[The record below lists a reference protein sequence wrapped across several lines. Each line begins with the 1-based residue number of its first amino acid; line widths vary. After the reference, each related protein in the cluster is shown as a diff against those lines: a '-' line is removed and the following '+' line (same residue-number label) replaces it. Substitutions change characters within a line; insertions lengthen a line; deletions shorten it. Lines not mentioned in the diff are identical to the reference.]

1 MLNTQTCSWQ
11 PQLATEQRARATEIA
26 REIAARL
33 RERGNIVAA
42 YEAAQQ
48 QTAFPRSV
56 SWQPYTLAQGDAGL
70 ALLCGYLDACFPGKG
85 WDVTGYRYL
94 EIAARAAEQHSN
106 LPAGLFSGLSG
117 LTFAVEYLSQGGKR
131 YRKLLAACEETLFP
145 RIIALASC
153 LCTQTHD
160 IAVSQFDLISG
171 LSGMGAYLLRRKGV
185 AGARPALEA
194 ILHSLVNLM
203 AEDTE
208 TALPRWYT
216 PAHLLWDEAT
226 RQLYPYGNLNCG
238 LAHGIP
244 GPLGLLSLAHL
255 ASISVDEVE
264 EAIAGNADWL
274 LRHRM
279 DDQWGVNWPTAV
291 AITAD
296 GTVPAHAPAT
306 LAAPFEPSRSAWCYG
321 SPGIA
326 RALWFAGEALNR
338 DEYREV
344 AVAAMEA
351 VYRRPLPVRRIDSP
365 TFCHGI
371 AGLLQ
376 ITLRF
381 AHDTGLPCFTEAAQT
396 LTEQLLSL
404 YDPGA
409 LLGYYS
415 LEPGNKRVEQ
425 PGLLDGVPGV
435 VLVLLAATS
444 RVEPTWDR
452 LFLLS

>member
-1 MLNTQTCSWQ
+1 MLSIQTWPWQ
-11 PQLATEQRARATEIA
+11 PQLTEVQKVRATEIA
-26 REIAARL
+26 REVAARL
-33 RERGNIVAA
+33 RERDTIVAA
-42 YEAAQQ
+42 YEAAQR

-56 SWQPYTLAQGDAGL
+56 SWQPYALAQGDAGL
-70 ALLCGYLDACFPGKG
+70 ALLCGYLDACFPEEG
-85 WDVTGYRYL
+85 WDVTGHRYL
-94 EIAARAAEQHSN
+94 EIAVRAAEQHSN

-145 RIIALASC
+145 RIITLASR
-153 LCTQTHD
+153 LCAQTHD

-171 LSGMGAYLLRRKGV
+171 LSGMGAYLLRRKDV
-185 AGARPALEA
+185 TGARSPLETV
-194 ILHSLVNLM
+194 LHSLVSLM
-203 AEDTE
+203 AEAAD

-244 GPLGLLSLAHL
+244 GPLGLLSLAWL
-255 ASISVDEVE
+255 ADVKVDGM
-264 EAIAGNADWL
+264 EAAIVGNADWL

-279 DDQWGVNWPTAV
+279 DDQWGVNWPTAI
-291 AITAD
+291 AIAAD
-296 GTVPAHAPAT
+296 GTVPAHAPAK

-371 AGLLQ
+371 TGLLQ

-381 AHDTGLPCFTEAAQT
+381 AHDTGLPCFTEVAQT

-404 YDPGA
+404 YDPDA

-415 LEPGNKRVEQ
+415 LEPGNKRVDQ

-444 RVEPTWDR
+444 RIEPTWDR